1 MGKLFAQ
8 NGIKVLS
15 ADRLVA
21 EIYRGGSPCLKTIAA
36 CFGSDIINPNGEPNR
51 RLLAQRAFSSK
62 ENTAL
67 LGKIVHPFVTAELF
81 RELRDNK
88 YDMIIYDAPQLFEA
102 NAQVICDMIVS
113 VVADEGLRLERIL
126 SRDNISEE
134 QVRQRF
140 SAQLDE
146 KFFRE
151 NSDFVIEN
159 NGDKENLRQQTQRVA
174 EAVGKG

>member
-1 MGKLFAQ
+1 MGEIFAQ
-8 NGIKVLS
+8 NGIKVIS
-15 ADRLVA
+15 ADSLVA

-36 CFGSDIINPNGEPNR
+36 CFGSDIIDQNGEPNR

-62 ENTAL
+62 ENTVL